1 MFVGR
6 LGPISVFV
14 ALSQDERTHKVEFP
28 NEELLI
34 G

>member
-14 ALSQDERTHKVEFP
+14 ALSMEEKPPHLKFP
-28 NEELLI
+28 EEEVLV